1 MLLFPILFFGILF
14 FNSLKRN
21 GLGVSTCM
29 LTMYLITSVFG
40 LILGNTDYQFE
51 YENYSTI
58 EIGIIPV
65 LVYSLMIWACI
76 YPFYKTNNKTNQI
89 AIIKN
94 QSLFKNLVGLYIFIL
109 LVLIAAYAAMIVFI
123 ITYGDFGALRKM
135 VYEGILQ
142 DPIYS
147 LSGPFRAVASV
158 CSILGEGAYFMIA
171 FFFYSVCALNNKTW
185 FNLLILL
192 SSLSPVLIGF
202 VNIDRSKMVFWFL
215 IFIMTYCLYRP
226 HISTPYQKRF
236 IRRIASFFLGLIVVY
251 LALVTISRF
260 GERDSGTEG
269 GLLVYIGQPIINFC
283 NIWDNLWTDNITT
296 VRVLPITNFILG
308 QKPLDSDYV
317 ATVFAQH
324 GVHINVFTSFVGVF
338 LIDIGHLGAILI
350 PLFISFVTSLFLR
363 SYKNSLTL
371 TLRMSIIIVGIGT
384 IVQCGIIGY
393 YYITV
398 GRVFTFF
405 MFLFLSRCFG
415 CSGVKNTTI
424 SR

>member
-1 MLLFPILFFGILF
+1 M
-14 FNSLKRN
+14 
-21 GLGVSTCM
+21 
-29 LTMYLITSVFG
+29 
-40 LILGNTDYQFE
+40 
-51 YENYSTI
+51 
-58 EIGIIPV
+58 
-65 LVYSLMIWACI
+65 
-76 YPFYKTNNKTNQI
+76 
-89 AIIKN
+89 
-94 QSLFKNLVGLYIFIL
+94 
-109 LVLIAAYAAMIVFI
+109 
-123 ITYGDFGALRKM
+123 
-135 VYEGILQ
+135 
-142 DPIYS
+142 
-147 LSGPFRAVASV
+147 
-158 CSILGEGAYFMIA
+158 
-171 FFFYSVCALNNKTW
+171 
-185 FNLLILL
+185 
-192 SSLSPVLIGF
+192 
-202 VNIDRSKMVFWFL
+202 
-215 IFIMTYCLYRP
+215 
-226 HISTPYQKRF
+226 
-236 IRRIASFFLGLIVVY
+236 IVVY

-308 QKPLDSDYV
+308 QKPLDSDY
-317 ATVFAQH
+317 